1 MSSWRGTW
9 SKSAEFSEPLE
20 VLMINVAVIGCGVVG
35 RYHLLALAKLTTAR
49 AAAVCDLRAEAAEQ
63 LAREF
68 RIDHW
73 TTDAGALLAD
83 PRIDAVILA
92 LPAAQRTALAME
104 ALAHGKHVL
113 TEKPTAMNAAEV
125 RQLLARRGTCVAA
138 CCSARYRF
146 FASAQAAHEFLRSGA
161 LGPVRVISCRAVQ
174 PAGPPPAPPPPAWRL
189 RRDLNGG
196 GVFVNWGSYDLDYL
210 LGLLDFR
217 LTPRYAL
224 ARAWPVARPFAAY
237 AAPNS
242 DAETHLTAL
251 VTFAEGCVLNY
262 ERAEFSTMP
271 RDLRWQIVGEAGTL
285 TLAMTKAKSA
295 NVVLTE
301 PEAAQGTRSRV
312 LWEGDESQL
321 TLDYDGVVFDFVE
334 SILQNR
340 RPRTGL
346 EEALLIARITDA
358 VYAAADRGVPIE
370 VT

>member
-1 MSSWRGTW
+1 M
-9 SKSAEFSEPLE
+9 L
-20 VLMINVAVIGCGVVG
+20 NVAVIGCGVVG
-35 RYHLLALAKLTTAR
+35 RYHLLALAKMTTAR
-49 AAAVCDLRAEAAEQ
+49 AVAVCDLRAEAAQ
-63 LAREF
+63 RLAREF
-68 RIDHW
+68 QIDRW
-73 TTDAGALLAD
+73 TADASAVLSD
-83 PRIDAVILA
+83 PGIDAAILA
-92 LPAAQRTALAME
+92 LPAAQRTALALE

-125 RQLLARRGTCVAA
+125 RRLLAARGACVVA
-138 CCSARYRF
+138 CCSARYRL
-146 FASAQAAHEFLRSGA
+146 FASARAAHEFLRTGA

-174 PAGPPPAPPPPAWRL
+174 PAGPPPAAPPPVWRL

-196 GVFVNWGSYDLDYL
+196 GIFVNWGSYDLDYL

-217 LTPRYAL
+217 LTPRHAL
-224 ARAWPVARPFAAY
+224 ARTWPVGRPFASW

-251 VTFAEGCVLNY
+251 VTFAEGCVLDY

-271 RDLRWQIVGEAGTL
+271 RDQRWQIVGEAGTL

-301 PEAAQGTRSRV
+301 PDPGQGTRSRV

-321 TLDYDGVVFDFVE
+321 TLDYDGVVFDFVD
-334 SILQNR
+334 SILEHR

-358 VYAAADRGVPIE
+358 VYAAADRGLPME